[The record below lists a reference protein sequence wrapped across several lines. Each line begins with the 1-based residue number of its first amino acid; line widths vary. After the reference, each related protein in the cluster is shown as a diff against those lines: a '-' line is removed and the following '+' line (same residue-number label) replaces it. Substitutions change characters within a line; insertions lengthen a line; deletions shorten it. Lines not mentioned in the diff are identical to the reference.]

1 MQKALDLLRTLGWG
15 LIDFIY
21 SLIDSLFNIL
31 KEINAFDIVDSLS
44 NEGVFVK
51 FYGNII
57 VIAITVL
64 ALFSVWSFIK
74 KILDP
79 EESLSIEQIVREI
92 FKCGLLILM
101 STFIF
106 AQSNNL
112 SMNLSGFASSAFKSD
127 NITIGD
133 NMVSQYVTHSESYK
147 TSDDY
152 QKEDISKYI
161 INDNFKNKE
170 MYNDKFVT
178 GKKWVVVDKK
188 DYKYSV
194 NWIMAIIVGGF
205 FLYALVFS
213 GMMLA
218 RRQIEFLFLF
228 CISPIV
234 FATSVGNKQRRS
246 AVYELLVSLILQAAV
261 VMLIIGLTALL
272 MKSIQGT
279 VFFADSAV
287 NDTILKSILYIGC
300 GTFLLTGSQV
310 ANKFIGS
317 NVSANSGREHLMSM
331 MGYGNMVKT
340 GAIVGGVAGAG
351 AGLVGLGAVTGTAG
365 RLGGNHITS
374 KIGTSIGNYGKK
386 ISGSHEAGSLQSK
399 IGNVISSFGTGMAK
413 HTPSQLSKS
422 IRGAGYNRLSNAVHM
437 LNPIKIPYFNRR
449 QNRGGN

>member
-1 MQKALDLLRTLGWG
+1 
-15 LIDFIY
+15 
-21 SLIDSLFNIL
+21 
-31 KEINAFDIVDSLS
+31 
-44 NEGVFVK
+44 
-51 FYGNII
+51 

-74 KILDP
+74 KIIDP
-79 EESLSIEQIVREI
+79 EESLSIEQIFREI

-112 SMNLSGFASSAFKSD
+112 SMNLSGCASSAFKSD

-228 CISPIV
+228 CISPVV

-365 RLGGNHITS
+365 RLGGNRITS

-386 ISGSHEAGSLQSK
+386 LSGSHEEGSMQSK
-399 IGNVISSFGTGMAK
+399 IGNVISAFGTGMAK

-422 IRGAGYNRLSNAVHM
+422 IRGAGYNRLSNAVQM
-437 LNPIKIPYFNRR
+437 LNPIKIPYFNNRQFRR
-449 QNRGGN
+449 RM